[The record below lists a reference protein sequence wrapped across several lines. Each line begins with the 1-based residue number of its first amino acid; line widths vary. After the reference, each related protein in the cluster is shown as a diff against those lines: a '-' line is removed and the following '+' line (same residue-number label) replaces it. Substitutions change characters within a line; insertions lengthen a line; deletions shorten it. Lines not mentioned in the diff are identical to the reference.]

1 MPIDF
6 GEIASSQRMNAA
18 RYKALAQA
26 ARDRGSLREAEY
38 LTAQAAHYAESAQE
52 QKMAQRVGLSFARKT
67 LRSQP
72 PEWQEEPFVASRV
85 LPILRGAGHV
95 AAAICQRILKRSGHA
110 LSPRS

>member
-1 MPIDF
+1 MPSDF

-38 LTAQAAHYAESAQE
+38 LTALAARYAESAQE
-52 QKMAQRVGLSFARKT
+52 QRTVQQVGLSNARQT
-67 LRSQP
+67 PRSQP
-72 PEWQEEPFVASRV
+72 PEWQDESFVASRV
-85 LPILRGAGHV
+85 LPVLRDAGHILT
-95 AAAICQRILKRSGHA
+95 AICQRIFKRGGQG